1 MKKFTLF
8 LSALLFSAMT
18 FAAAL
23 ETGYSKV
30 TDITTLSAGDK
41 VVLYCD
47 DANLGVTGW
56 NGNKDAIVAA
66 TGWVEYVVEI
76 VADSVLLKDASA
88 GQYIAMTAKNSFKY
102 ANSGSACK
110 VNASGVLYC
119 TKYGTDAGDYFL
131 HENNNNGTLFYRMYK
146 ESTAQKYPDSYK
158 PFYVYKVTGEVDEN
172 YVAPPT
178 ISGVVDFLESTE
190 ATITAEE
197 GLKIYYTLNGEDPT
211 TESEEYTEPIEI
223 LWTITV
229 KAIAYDENGNA
240 SAVVEKTFKQIEL
253 VTCEEAVEACADAG
267 DEKYI
272 VYGYVTGIK
281 SEYDSK
287 YNNIEFWIADSI
299 DGGEVLLAFRAK
311 PTTDT
316 DINVKVGDYVKVFG
330 NLQLY
335 TNKEDDSKTPEIIN
349 ATYSVFT
356 SETINLVDAEKTIQ
370 SRMWSTNLIL
380 TGTDA
385 THGEV
390 IVTLPNF
397 YGYGEC
403 EVTLTLGENEFS
415 GLGVWANEGETDKL
429 TATALDDE
437 NTTLYNITVTTPAP
451 KLQEYTCEDAT
462 YYAKVYSEENVQGV
476 IEGVTKEDELPFR
489 FDVYNWNGRQAGEYE
504 VYCTLGETDLSG
516 TATITVTETNIT
528 CVAELSDAIQ
538 NPYKFTITATP
549 KIPTKETITFTDMII
564 TPDPWSW
571 SDNITITAENDEH
584 SIELILAGGKNKGYG
599 EYGFANGYA
608 EVYDVYLD
616 YTLID
621 MAPNTVAVYSLDE
634 ENNLA
639 KFEGTFINGI
649 DTLVISMTGAPY
661 VDPATIVPTD
671 TIDINMYEGQIYLKY
686 GFLTI
691 EGKNKDYNLAITLV
705 DGDAHEGVTTA
716 DFAKASIL
724 TVNADASQISFLHG
738 TLTVNETDDT
748 ATAGLLGSDH
758 VWYNIMVTTKEAPV
772 SAVDNITTTVAPQKV
787 IRNGQLIIIKNGV
800 EYNVVGAVI
809 K

>member
-8 LSALLFSAMT
+8 LSALLISAMT
-18 FAAAL
+18 FAAEATFVFNTEAGLTAL
-23 ETGYSKV
+23 GIELPV
-30 TDITTLSAGDK
+30 
-41 VVLYCD
+41 
-47 DANLGVTGW
+47 
-56 NGNKDAIVAA
+56 
-66 TGWVEYVVEI
+66 
-76 VADSVLLKDASA
+76 
-88 GQYIAMTAKNSFKY
+88 
-102 ANSGSACK
+102 
-110 VNASGVLYC
+110 
-119 TKYGTDAGDYFL
+119 TDAGNGAFL
-131 HENNNNGTLFYRMYK
+131 TALDDATAYTANGVDMTVTHKADGSENGKTRIWKTAKGVIDLRAYK
-146 ESTAQKYPDSYK
+146 DGGSLTFTAPEGNVITQVVFDGGKIFLAVDGVDVANK
-158 PFYVYKVTGEVDEN
+158 TWTGNAAAVTFAATATCNINKITVTYAEVAEN

-197 GLKIYYTLNGEDPT
+197 GLKIYYTLYGDDPT
-211 TESEEYTEPIEI
+211 NESEEYTEPIEI
-223 LWTITV
+223 WWTTTV

-240 SAVVEKTFKQIEL
+240 SAVVEKTFNQIEL

-281 SEYDSK
+281 SEYSTTYK
-287 YNNIEFWIADSI
+287 NIEFWMADTVG
-299 DGGEVLLAFRAK
+299 GGEVLLAFRAK
-311 PTTDT
+311 PTTDA

-335 TNKEDDSKTPEIIN
+335 SKDDTETPEITN

-356 SETINLVDAEKTIQ
+356 SKSINLVDAEKTIQ

-403 EVTLTLGENEFS
+403 EVALTLGENEFLGS
-415 GLGVWANEGETDKL
+415 GVWANEGETDKL

-437 NTTLYNITVTTPAP
+437 NTTLYNITVTTLAP
-451 KLQEYTCEDAT
+451 VLQEYTCEDAT

-504 VYCTLGETDLSG
+504 VYCRLGETDLIG

-599 EYGFANGYA
+599 EYGFADGYA
-608 EVYDVYLD
+608 EVYDVSLD
-616 YTLID
+616 NETYID
-621 MAPNTVAVYSLDE
+621 LAPNTVAVYSLDE

-639 KFEGTFINGI
+639 KFEGTFINGV
-649 DTLVISMTGAPY
+649 DTIVVSMTGAPY

-691 EGKNKDYNLAITLV
+691 EGKNKDYNLEIMLI

-716 DFAKASIL
+716 DFAEASIL

-772 SAVDNITTTVAPQKV
+772 SAVDNITTTVAPVKMIQNGQLV
-787 IRNGQLIIIKNGV
+787 IIRNGVK
-800 EYNVVGAVI
+800 YNVQGAVV

>member
-8 LSALLFSAMT
+8 LSALLISAMT
-18 FAAAL
+18 FAADVDLVFNSEDGLTAL
-23 ETGYSKV
+23 GIELPTTDGGNGAFMTELDDTKKYGSDVVMTITHGSTKTRVWKKAGGDLDLRTYKSGGSLTLTAPEGNVITQVVFEGAKIVLTVDGVDVADKTWTGNAAAV
-30 TDITTLSAGDK
+30 TF
-41 VVLYCD
+41 
-47 DANLGVTGW
+47 
-56 NGNKDAIVAA
+56 AA
-66 TGWVEYVVEI
+66 TNTCNINKITV
-76 VADSVLLKDASA
+76 
-88 GQYIAMTAKNSFKY
+88 T
-102 ANSGSACK
+102 
-110 VNASGVLYC
+110 
-119 TKYGTDAGDYFL
+119 YGEA
-131 HENNNNGTLFYRMYK
+131 
-146 ESTAQKYPDSYK
+146 AA
-158 PFYVYKVTGEVDEN
+158 N

-190 ATITAEE
+190 AIITAEE
-197 GLKIYYTLNGEDPT
+197 GLKIYYTLYGDDPT
-211 TESEEYTEPIEI
+211 NESEEYTEPIEI
-223 LWTITV
+223 WWTTTV

-240 SAVVEKTFKQIEL
+240 SAVVEKTFNQIEL
-253 VTCEEAVEACADAG
+253 VTCEEAVEVCADAG

-281 SEYDSK
+281 SEYSTQYK
-287 YNNIEFWIADSI
+287 NIDFWIADSI

-335 TNKEDDSKTPEIIN
+335 SKDDTETPEITN

-403 EVTLTLGENEFS
+403 EVALTLGENEFLGS
-415 GLGVWANEGETDKL
+415 GVWANEGETDKL

-476 IEGVTKEDELPFR
+476 IEGVTKEDELPFY
-489 FDVYNWNGRQAGEYE
+489 FDVYSWNGRQTGEYD
-504 VYCTLGETDLSG
+504 VYCRLGETDLSG

-549 KIPTKETITFTDMII
+549 KIPTKETMTFTDMII

-599 EYGFANGYA
+599 EYGFADGYA

-661 VDPATIVPTD
+661 VDPSTIVPTD
-671 TIDINMYEGQIYLKY
+671 TVNIDMYEGQIYLKY
-686 GFLTI
+686 GMYLII
-691 EGKNKDYNLAITLV
+691 EGKNKDYNLEIMLLV
-705 DGDAHEGVTTA
+705 DNAHEGVTTA
-716 DFAKASIL
+716 DFAEASIL

>member
-8 LSALLFSAMT
+8 LSALLISAMT
-18 FAAAL
+18 FAADVDLVFNSEDGLTAL
-23 ETGYSKV
+23 GIELPTTDGGNGAFMTELDDTKKYGSDVVMTITHGSTKTRVWKKAGGDLDLRTYKSGGSLTLTAPEGNVITQVVFEGAKIVLTVDGVDVADKTWTGNAAAV
-30 TDITTLSAGDK
+30 TF
-41 VVLYCD
+41 
-47 DANLGVTGW
+47 
-56 NGNKDAIVAA
+56 AA
-66 TGWVEYVVEI
+66 TNTCNINKITV
-76 VADSVLLKDASA
+76 
-88 GQYIAMTAKNSFKY
+88 T
-102 ANSGSACK
+102 
-110 VNASGVLYC
+110 
-119 TKYGTDAGDYFL
+119 YGEA
-131 HENNNNGTLFYRMYK
+131 
-146 ESTAQKYPDSYK
+146 AA
-158 PFYVYKVTGEVDEN
+158 N

-190 ATITAEE
+190 AIITAEE

-223 LWTITV
+223 WWTTTV
-229 KAIAYDENGNA
+229 KAIAHDGENA

-253 VTCEEAVEACADAG
+253 VTCEEAVEVCADAG

-281 SEYDSK
+281 SEYSTQYK
-287 YNNIEFWIADSI
+287 NIDFWIADSI

-335 TNKEDDSKTPEIIN
+335 SKDDTETPEITN

-403 EVTLTLGENEFS
+403 EVALTLGENEFLGS
-415 GLGVWANEGETDKL
+415 GVWANEGETDKL

-476 IEGVTKEDELPFR
+476 IEGVTKEDELPFY
-489 FDVYNWNGRQAGEYE
+489 FDVYSWNGRQTGEYD
-504 VYCTLGETDLSG
+504 VYCRLGETDLSG

-549 KIPTKETITFTDMII
+549 KIPTKETMTFTDMII

-599 EYGFANGYA
+599 EYGFADGYA

-639 KFEGTFINGI
+639 KFEGTFINGV
-649 DTLVISMTGAPY
+649 DTIVVSMTGAPY

-671 TIDINMYEGQIYLKY
+671 TVNIDMYEGQIYMKY
-686 GFLTI
+686 NMFLVV
-691 EGKNKDYNLAITLV
+691 EGQNNDYNLAITLV
-705 DGDAHEGVTTA
+705 DGDAHEGVTTTS
-716 DFAKASIL
+716 FAENSIL
-724 TVNADASQISFLHG
+724 TVNADASQITFLYG

-758 VWYNIMVTTKEAPV
+758 VWYNIMVTTKEAPA
-772 SAVDNITTTVAPQKV
+772 SAVDNITTTVAPVKMIQNGQLV
-787 IRNGQLIIIKNGV
+787 IIRNGVK
-800 EYNVVGAVI
+800 YNVQGAVV

>member
-8 LSALLFSAMT
+8 LSALLISAMT
-18 FAAAL
+18 FAADVDLVFNSEDGLTAL
-23 ETGYSKV
+23 GIELPTTDGGNGAFMTELDDTKKYGSDVVMTITHGSTKTRVWKKAGGDLDLRTYKSGGSLTLTAPEGNVITQVVFEGAKIVLTVDGVDVANKTWTGNAAAV
-30 TDITTLSAGDK
+30 TF
-41 VVLYCD
+41 
-47 DANLGVTGW
+47 
-56 NGNKDAIVAA
+56 AA
-66 TGWVEYVVEI
+66 TATCNINKITV
-76 VADSVLLKDASA
+76 
-88 GQYIAMTAKNSFKY
+88 TY
-102 ANSGSACK
+102 AEA
-110 VNASGVLYC
+110 A
-119 TKYGTDAGDYFL
+119 A
-131 HENNNNGTLFYRMYK
+131 
-146 ESTAQKYPDSYK
+146 
-158 PFYVYKVTGEVDEN
+158 N

-190 ATITAEE
+190 AIITAEE

-223 LWTITV
+223 WWTTTV
-229 KAIAYDENGNA
+229 KAIAHDGENA
-240 SAVVEKTFKQIEL
+240 SAVVEKTFNQIEL
-253 VTCEEAVEACADAG
+253 VTCEEAVEVCADAG

-281 SEYDSK
+281 SEYSTQYK
-287 YNNIEFWIADSI
+287 NIDFWIADSI

-335 TNKEDDSKTPEIIN
+335 SKDDTETPEITN

-403 EVTLTLGENEFS
+403 EVALTLGENEFLGS
-415 GLGVWANEGETDKL
+415 GVWANEGETDKL

-476 IEGVTKEDELPFR
+476 IEGVTKEDELPFY
-489 FDVYNWNGRQAGEYE
+489 FDVYSWNGRQTGEYD
-504 VYCTLGETDLSG
+504 VYCRLGETDLSG

-599 EYGFANGYA
+599 EYGFADGYA
-608 EVYDVYLD
+608 EVYDVSLD
-616 YTLID
+616 NETYID
-621 MAPNTVAVYSLDE
+621 LAPNTVAVYSLDE

-639 KFEGTFINGI
+639 KFEGTFINGV
-649 DTLVISMTGAPY
+649 DTIVVSMTGAPY

-671 TIDINMYEGQIYLKY
+671 TIDINMYEGQIYMKY
-686 GFLTI
+686 NMFLVV
-691 EGKNKDYNLAITLV
+691 EGQNNDYNLAITLV
-705 DGDAHEGVTTA
+705 DGDAHEGVTTTS
-716 DFAKASIL
+716 FAENSIL

>member
-8 LSALLFSAMT
+8 LSALLISAMSFAADVDLVFNTEDGLTALGIELPATDGGKGALMTELDDTKEYGSDIIMTVTHGGTKTRIWKKASGALDLRTYKNGGSLTLTAPEGNVITQVVFDGAQIVLAVDGVNVADKTWTGNAAAVT
-18 FAAAL
+18 FAAT
-23 ETGYSKV
+23 ETCNINKITV
-30 TDITTLSAGDK
+30 TYAE
-41 VVLYCD
+41 
-47 DANLGVTGW
+47 
-56 NGNKDAIVAA
+56 AA
-66 TGWVEYVVEI
+66 T
-76 VADSVLLKDASA
+76 D
-88 GQYIAMTAKNSFKY
+88 
-102 ANSGSACK
+102 
-110 VNASGVLYC
+110 
-119 TKYGTDAGDYFL
+119 
-131 HENNNNGTLFYRMYK
+131 
-146 ESTAQKYPDSYK
+146 
-158 PFYVYKVTGEVDEN
+158 

-211 TESEEYTEPIEI
+211 NESEEYTEPIEI
-223 LWTITV
+223 WWTTTV

-281 SEYDSK
+281 SEYSTQYK
-287 YNNIEFWIADSI
+287 NIDFWIADSI

-335 TNKEDDSKTPEIIN
+335 SKDDTETPEITN

-403 EVTLTLGENEFS
+403 EVALTLGENEFLGS
-415 GLGVWANEGETDKL
+415 GVWANEGETDKL

-504 VYCTLGETDLSG
+504 VYCRLGETDLSG
-516 TATITVTETNIT
+516 TATITVTETNVT

-549 KIPTKETITFTDMII
+549 KIPTKETMTFTDMII

-608 EVYDVYLD
+608 EVYDVVLD

-639 KFEGTFINGI
+639 KFEGTFINGV
-649 DTLVISMTGAPY
+649 DTIVISMTGAPY

-691 EGKNKDYNLAITLV
+691 EGKNKDYNLEIMLL

-716 DFAKASIL
+716 SFAVASIL

>member
-8 LSALLFSAMT
+8 LSALLISAMSFAADVDLVFNTEDGLTALGIELPATDGGNGALMTELDDTKEYGSDIIMTVTHAGTKTRIWKKASGALDLRTYKDGGSLTLTAPEGNVITQVVFDGGKIFLTVDGVEVADKTWTGNAAAVT
-18 FAAAL
+18 FAATA
-23 ETGYSKV
+23 TCNINKITV
-30 TDITTLSAGDK
+30 TYAE
-41 VVLYCD
+41 
-47 DANLGVTGW
+47 
-56 NGNKDAIVAA
+56 AA
-66 TGWVEYVVEI
+66 T
-76 VADSVLLKDASA
+76 D
-88 GQYIAMTAKNSFKY
+88 
-102 ANSGSACK
+102 
-110 VNASGVLYC
+110 
-119 TKYGTDAGDYFL
+119 
-131 HENNNNGTLFYRMYK
+131 
-146 ESTAQKYPDSYK
+146 
-158 PFYVYKVTGEVDEN
+158 

-211 TESEEYTEPIEI
+211 NESEEYTEPIEI
-223 LWTITV
+223 WWTTTV

-281 SEYDSK
+281 SEYSTTYK
-287 YNNIEFWIADSI
+287 NIDFWIADSI
-299 DGGEVLLAFRAK
+299 NGGEVLLAFRAK
-311 PTTDT
+311 PTTDA

-335 TNKEDDSKTPEIIN
+335 SKDDTETPEITN

-356 SETINLVDAEKTIQ
+356 SKSINLVDAEKTIQ

-403 EVTLTLGENEFS
+403 EVALTLGENEFLGS
-415 GLGVWANEGETDKL
+415 GVWANEGETDKL

-504 VYCTLGETDLSG
+504 VYCRLGETDLIG

-608 EVYDVYLD
+608 EVYDVVLD

-639 KFEGTFINGI
+639 KFEGTFINGV
-649 DTLVISMTGAPY
+649 DTIVISMTGAPY

-691 EGKNKDYNLAITLV
+691 EGKNKDYNLEIMLL

-716 DFAKASIL
+716 DFAVASIL

>member
-8 LSALLFSAMT
+8 LSALLISAMSFAADVDLVFNTEDGLTALGIELPATDGGNDALMTELDDTKEYGSDIIMTVTHAGTKTRIWKNATSGALDLRTYKNGGSLTLTAPEGNVITQVVFDGGKIFLTVDGVEVADKTWTGNAAAVT
-18 FAAAL
+18 FAATA
-23 ETGYSKV
+23 TCNINKITV
-30 TDITTLSAGDK
+30 TYAE
-41 VVLYCD
+41 
-47 DANLGVTGW
+47 
-56 NGNKDAIVAA
+56 AA
-66 TGWVEYVVEI
+66 T
-76 VADSVLLKDASA
+76 
-88 GQYIAMTAKNSFKY
+88 
-102 ANSGSACK
+102 
-110 VNASGVLYC
+110 
-119 TKYGTDAGDYFL
+119 
-131 HENNNNGTLFYRMYK
+131 
-146 ESTAQKYPDSYK
+146 
-158 PFYVYKVTGEVDEN
+158 N

-197 GLKIYYTLNGEDPT
+197 GLKIYYTLYGEDPT
-211 TESEEYTEPIEI
+211 NESEEYTEPIEI
-223 LWTITV
+223 LWTTTV

-281 SEYDSK
+281 SEYSTQYK
-287 YNNIEFWIADSI
+287 NIDFWIADSI

-335 TNKEDDSKTPEIIN
+335 SKDDTETPEITN

-356 SETINLVDAEKTIQ
+356 SKSINLVDAEKTIQ

-403 EVTLTLGENEFS
+403 EVTLTLGENEFLGS
-415 GLGVWANEGETDKL
+415 GVWANEGETDKL

-504 VYCTLGETDLSG
+504 VYCTLGETDLIG

-686 GFLTI
+686 GMFLTI
-691 EGKNKDYNLAITLV
+691 EGKNKDYNLEIMLLV
-705 DGDAHEGVTTA
+705 DNAHEGVTTA
-716 DFAKASIL
+716 DFAEASIL

>member
-8 LSALLFSAMT
+8 LSALLISAMSFAADVDLVFNTEDGLTALGIELPATDGGNGALMTELDDTKEYGSDIIMTVTHAGTKTRIWKNATSGALDLRTYKNGGSLTLTAPEGNVITQVVFDGAKIVLAVDGVDVADKTWTGNAAAVT
-18 FAAAL
+18 FAATA
-23 ETGYSKV
+23 TCNINKITV
-30 TDITTLSAGDK
+30 TYAE
-41 VVLYCD
+41 
-47 DANLGVTGW
+47 
-56 NGNKDAIVAA
+56 AA
-66 TGWVEYVVEI
+66 T
-76 VADSVLLKDASA
+76 
-88 GQYIAMTAKNSFKY
+88 
-102 ANSGSACK
+102 
-110 VNASGVLYC
+110 
-119 TKYGTDAGDYFL
+119 
-131 HENNNNGTLFYRMYK
+131 
-146 ESTAQKYPDSYK
+146 
-158 PFYVYKVTGEVDEN
+158 N

-197 GLKIYYTLNGEDPT
+197 GLKIYYTLYGDDPT
-211 TESEEYTEPIEI
+211 NESEEYTEPIEI
-223 LWTITV
+223 WWTTTV

-253 VTCEEAVEACADAG
+253 VTCEEAVEACADAA

-281 SEYDSK
+281 SEYSTTYK
-287 YNNIEFWIADSI
+287 NIDFWIADSI
-299 DGGEVLLAFRAK
+299 NGGEVLLAFRAK
-311 PTTDT
+311 PTTDA

-335 TNKEDDSKTPEIIN
+335 TNKDDSKTPEIVN

-356 SETINLVDAEKTIQ
+356 SKSINLVDAEKTIQ

-403 EVTLTLGENEFS
+403 EVALTLGENEFS
-415 GLGVWANEGETDKL
+415 GSGVWANEGETDKL

-516 TATITVTETNIT
+516 TATITVTETNVT

-549 KIPTKETITFTDMII
+549 KIPTKETITFTDMTI
-564 TPDPWSW
+564 TPDPWDW

-599 EYGFANGYA
+599 EYGCANGYA
-608 EVYDVYLD
+608 EVYDVFLD

-639 KFEGTFINGI
+639 KFEGTFINGV
-649 DTLVISMTGAPY
+649 DTIVISMTGAPY
-661 VDPATIVPTD
+661 VDPSTIVPTD

-686 GFLTI
+686 NMFLTI
-691 EGKNKDYNLAITLV
+691 EGKNKDYNLEIMLLV
-705 DGDAHEGVTTA
+705 DNAHEGVTTA
-716 DFAKASIL
+716 SFAEASIL